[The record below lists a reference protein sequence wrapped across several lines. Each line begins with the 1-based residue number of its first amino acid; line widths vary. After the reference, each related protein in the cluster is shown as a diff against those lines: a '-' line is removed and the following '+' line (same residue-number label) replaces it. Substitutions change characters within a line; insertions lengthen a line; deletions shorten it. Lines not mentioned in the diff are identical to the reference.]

1 MSNGSFA
8 QPVDFAMML
17 YNYKNNGFN
26 NWLAYSDHE
35 DILNKYAPGWEYI
48 EQKDWV
54 MKMKLLKKILIIL
67 IPLCLFVN
75 MVAFSSIEND
85 YNEHNETFA

>member
-26 NWLAYSDHE
+26 NWLAYSAHE

-48 EQKDWV
+48 E
-54 MKMKLLKKILIIL
+54 
-67 IPLCLFVN
+67 
-75 MVAFSSIEND
+75 
-85 YNEHNETFA
+85 

>member
-17 YNYKNNGFN
+17 YNYKNNGY
-26 NWLAYSDHE
+26 NWLAFSDHE

-48 EQKDWV
+48 K
-54 MKMKLLKKILIIL
+54 
-67 IPLCLFVN
+67 
-75 MVAFSSIEND
+75 
-85 YNEHNETFA
+85 